1 MSNEFINNI
10 NLNSN
15 NSLTHLI
22 DTMFI
27 LDDNEPTILDT
38 SHFYDN
44 DPFFK
49 IKQIMNSDFLLVSL
63 NCQSFNSIKFDQLIV
78 L

>member
-22 DTMFI
+22 DTIFI
-27 LDDNEPTILDT
+27 LDDNEPTILNT
-38 SHFYDN
+38 SHYYDN
-44 DPFFK
+44 DEVNYEFRFFTNK
-49 IKQIMNSDFLLVSL
+49 S
-63 NCQSFNSIKFDQLIV
+63 
-78 L
+78 

>member
-44 DPFFK
+44 DSFFK
-49 IKQIMNSDFLLVSL
+49 IMQIMNSDFLLVSL